1 MQCLLSWT
9 SFLRV
14 RDTTFYT
21 ILMLTGLAEEGDDSD
36 DDDDV
41 QVGGVT
47 QDYRCPIT
55 LTILVDPLTS

>member
-1 MQCLLSWT
+1 MQCPLSWT

-14 RDTTFYT
+14 CDITFYA
-21 ILMLTGLAEEGDDSD
+21 ILVLTGLAEEGDDSD